1 MEISVRLSI
10 QRPVCFDMPGDGNR
24 CQAVYLE
31 ASLFRFDMQGKEEKI
46 SVIRKPA
53 VGKTF

>member
-1 MEISVRLSI
+1 
-10 QRPVCFDMPGDGNR
+10 MPGDGNR

-46 SVIRKPA
+46 SVIQKPA

>member
-1 MEISVRLSI
+1 
-10 QRPVCFDMPGDGNR
+10 MPGDGNQ

-31 ASLFRFDMQGKEEKI
+31 ASLFCFDMQGKKEKI
-46 SVIRKPA
+46 SVIQRPA